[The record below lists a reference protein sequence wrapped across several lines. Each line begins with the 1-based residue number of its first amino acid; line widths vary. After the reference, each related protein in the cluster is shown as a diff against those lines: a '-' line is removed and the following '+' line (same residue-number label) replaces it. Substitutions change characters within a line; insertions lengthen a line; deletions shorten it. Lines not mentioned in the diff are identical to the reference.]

1 LFLASDVSFP
11 VLNCLDVT
19 SPVLGFLALPWF
31 FHPLPVLSPFPGGDS
46 RRSVLLVDFSP
57 GRAGL
62 PLLLGFCGCVRFC
75 LPPVSSLSQQ
85 VQRLL
90 RTIFCSAPDLIST
103 AGRFP
108 RFDFWRHFPVPLS
121 RACCQFLFP
130 ELPSRSSHPPDSFL
144 LPLFVGHATGRP
156 GDFLR
161 RCALR

>member
-1 LFLASDVSFP
+1 LFLPSDVSFA
-11 VLNCLDVT
+11 VLSCLDVT
-19 SPVLGFLALPWF
+19 SPVLGFLALSWF
-31 FHPLPVLSPFPGGDS
+31 FHPLDS

-62 PLLLGFCGCVRFC
+62 PLLLGFCRCVRFC

-90 RTIFCSAPDLIST
+90 RSIFCSAPDLIST
-103 AGRFP
+103 LGRFS

-144 LPLFVGHATGRP
+144 LPLFLGPATGRP
-156 GDFLR
+156 GDFLH